1 MEKILKKAYVSLEFY
16 IGEIRGAVHFQ
27 SDSDLDKKTNPLFI
41 CVMID
46 PLHLPSRPLKAEKT
60 LCDTVSPLSL
70 RQRLEALTVPHS
82 LGNLQ
87 EKVPGLLWTMKS
99 VPWLVAAPNFW

>member
-1 MEKILKKAYVSLEFY
+1 MFLSNFTLVRLKVLFTFNLIL
-16 IGEIRGAVHFQ
+16 IWM
-27 SDSDLDKKTNPLFI
+27 KKTNPLFI

-46 PLHLPSRPLKAEKT
+46 HLHLPSRPLKAEKT
-60 LCDTVSPLSL
+60 LYDTVRPLSL

-82 LGNLQ
+82 LGNLR
-87 EKVPGLLWTMKS
+87 EKVPSLLWAMKS